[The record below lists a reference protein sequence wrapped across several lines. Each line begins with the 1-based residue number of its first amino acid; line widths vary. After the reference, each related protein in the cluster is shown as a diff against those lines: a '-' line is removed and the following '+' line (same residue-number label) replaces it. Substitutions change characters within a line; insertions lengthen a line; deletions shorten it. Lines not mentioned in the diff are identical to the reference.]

1 VLTATG
7 TVKLRRV
14 YFVCRNCRVGLH
26 PLDQRLGVNET
37 ASPQAQRLMCL
48 AGSSWS
54 FDSAA
59 KNLDEFCGLRVSDN
73 KIRDV
78 CQKHGTK
85 MAQWQREAPE
95 AHAAFREAK
104 GDIEF
109 TTDGTCVNTWEGW
122 REMRVGIYSKR
133 PAGCPATADEWGT
146 RKLPKTNVRLAF
158 AAIEKSNRFGRRWH
172 RWAKRLGIE
181 DTSEVS
187 VLADGARWIW
197 EEASMHLAG
206 ATEVLDIYHA
216 LEHLA
221 ETAHTLHG
229 EDMESADTWLDGCR
243 TKLLTEGWPAI
254 ARQIAAARKTFTK
267 AAHKES
273 LNSLSTYLGNNS
285 ERLGSARR
293 LAEGRSIGS
302 GQVEGACKH
311 MIGRRLKQTG
321 ARWRVRRVNRMAN
334 LCSLLYS
341 DHWDAYWIAN

>member
-1 VLTATG
+1 
-7 TVKLRRV
+7 
-14 YFVCRNCRVGLH
+14 
-26 PLDQRLGVNET
+26 
-37 ASPQAQRLMCL
+37 MCL

-59 KNLDEFCGLRVSDN
+59 KHLGEFCGLKVSDN
-73 KIRDV
+73 TIRDV
-78 CQKHGTK
+78 CQEHGAK
-85 MAQWQREAPE
+85 MACWQREAPE
-95 AHAAFREAK
+95 AHDAFREAQ

-133 PAGCPATADEWGT
+133 PAGEAATADEWGT
-146 RKLPKTNVRLAF
+146 RKLPNTSARLAF
-158 AAIEKSNRFGRRWH
+158 AAIEKSDRFGSRWH
-172 RWAKRLGIE
+172 RWTKRLGIE
-181 DTSEVS
+181 DPSKVS

-197 EEASMHLAG
+197 EEVSMHLAG

-221 ETAHTLHG
+221 ETAHALHG
-229 EDMESADTWLDGCR
+229 ENTEAAETWLDASR

-254 ARQIAAARKTFTK
+254 ARRIAAARKTFTK
-267 AAHKES
+267 TAQKMS
-273 LNSLSTYLGNNS
+273 LDGLSTYLGNNS
-285 ERLGSARR
+285 QRLGYARR

-321 ARWRVRRVNRMAN
+321 ARWRVRRVNRMAS

-341 DHWDAYWIAN
+341 DNWDAYWAAG